1 MLAQGRLWGW
11 LIGAPYAALVVL
23 EAIGNDGWREPA
35 TPYLDIVLVVGL
47 AGAVWRATRPMS
59 RAERAAQL
67 AETRALLRETPQSQA
82 YAAQYDLDDAE
93 LAQEEA
99 ALAPQIAARPEGLNV
114 LGLLARAFLTLAG
127 TMFLFFVLNG
137 FGLALVRWGRARW
150 IWVAPALLVVALLIG
165 LMIRSMLREAKAD
178 DGTAAT

>member
-11 LIGAPYAALVVL
+11 MIGAPYAALVVL
-23 EAIGNDGWREPA
+23 EAIGNDAWREPA
-35 TPYLDIVLVVGL
+35 TPYLDLVLIVGL
-47 AGAVWRATRPMS
+47 VGAVWRATRPTS

-67 AETRALLRETPQSQA
+67 AETRALLKETPESRA
-82 YAAQYDLDDAE
+82 EAARYGLDDAE

-99 ALAPQIAARPEGLNV
+99 ALAPQIAARPERLNV
-114 LGLLARAFLTLAG
+114 LGLLARAFLTLAA
-127 TMFLFFVLNG
+127 TMFLFFILNG

-165 LMIRSMLREAKAD
+165 LMIRGMLREAKATD
-178 DGTAAT
+178 ETAAS